1 MLTRPPARFGWQTST
16 RCLIRTLSLS
26 ALDASSRLTARH
38 SDRQP
43 PWKHRGRL
51 RTRCRSVVV
60 QAASHWA
67 RMIAAVVAVG
77 NTQVRGRYGLTAQ
90 AAGITTTKREDS
102 TKMIKL
108 KIKRRAN
115 NLYRY

>member
-1 MLTRPPARFGWQTST
+1 
-16 RCLIRTLSLS
+16 
-26 ALDASSRLTARH
+26 
-38 SDRQP
+38 
-43 PWKHRGRL
+43 
-51 RTRCRSVVV
+51 
-60 QAASHWA
+60 
-67 RMIAAVVAVG
+67 MIAAVVAVG